1 MMVSFLSIGMNLL
14 LNWLFIFRLGMG
26 HRGLALSTALSATLN
41 FGLLYIL
48 MTRVSGSLES
58 RVMCSTLGRCLL
70 ASLPIALIG
79 WFAQPWL
86 AGLGHAPILLR
97 AASLLLVIGGAS
109 LLFLIAS
116 WMLKIEGLAEF
127 LGLVRRKLRIQS

>member
-1 MMVSFLSIGMNLL
+1 M
-14 LNWLFIFRLGMG
+14 
-26 HRGLALSTALSATLN
+26 
-41 FGLLYIL
+41 
-48 MTRVSGSLES
+48 
-58 RVMCSTLGRCLL
+58 MCSTLGRCLL

-86 AGLGHAPILLR
+86 AGLDHAPILLR
-97 AASLLLVIGGAS
+97 AAALLIVIGGAA

-127 LGLVRRKLRIQS
+127 LGLVKRKLRIKS